1 MAGRADTFDP
11 VKRPAGVIIVALA
24 CTVIGCGGGDSSNHK
39 SDRTSAPKHV
49 VDAFIDALVDR
60 DGAKACSY
68 LSAPGKAHV
77 AVIVTNDE
85 RQAVN
90 FDCSRRFG
98 EYLSALGDE
107 NLARLKGM
115 DFKQITD
122 KSWYPPPEAAPE
134 AKRAART
141 HLPFSPDGDGLKD
154 PVLTVDLTKNGW
166 RLENVPDPDEDF
178 PPRDRRT
185 SG

>member
-11 VKRPAGVIIVALA
+11 VKRPSAVISVALA
-24 CTVIGCGGGDSSNHK
+24 CMAIGCGGADSSDHK
-39 SDRTSAPKHV
+39 SDRGTAATNV
-49 VDAFIDALVDR
+49 VSAFIDALVDR

-85 RQAVN
+85 SQTVS
-90 FDCSRRFG
+90 FDCTRRFD
-98 EYLSALGDE
+98 EYTSALGEE
-107 NLARLKGM
+107 NLARLQSM
-115 DFKQITD
+115 DFRQITD

-134 AKRAART
+134 AKRVART
-141 HLPFSPDGDGLKD
+141 HLPFSPNGDGLKD
-154 PVLTVDLTKNGW
+154 PVLTVDLTKDGW

-178 PPRDRRT
+178 PPRDR
-185 SG
+185 